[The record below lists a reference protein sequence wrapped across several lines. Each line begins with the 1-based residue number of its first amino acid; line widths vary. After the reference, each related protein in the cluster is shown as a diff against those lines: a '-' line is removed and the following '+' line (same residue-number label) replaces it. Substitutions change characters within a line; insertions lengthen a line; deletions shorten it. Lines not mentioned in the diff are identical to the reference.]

1 MSLLNIVYCI
11 TFHVNLY
18 QDGKSAV
25 DFPLNFSYI
34 TVENSKILF
43 SLTS

>member
-25 DFPLNFSYI
+25 DFPLNLLQEIFH
-34 TVENSKILF
+34 T
-43 SLTS
+43 